1 MCGIIG
7 SFSKN
12 KIIELSKINSARG
25 NKTYSLTV
33 LSKEGYVISCDKQ
46 IGEFNQEVFEKV
58 KDINIVE
65 PYYIL
70 HIQSPTKVTKLDKET
85 IHPAKQHSEYTET
98 IDYLWHNGMIIE
110 RNMNIIKEKYSYDSN
125 WDTGLI
131 LKMVTEDIDTLEE
144 IEGSFGCLLLKDNN
158 FYIFR
163 NNIVPMYY
171 DDDLNISS
179 TEFENSTKLHSNIV
193 YDIDLKNKKLNYFK
207 QFKNEHNPYKF

>member
-12 KIIELSKINSARG
+12 KIIELSKINSTRG
-25 NKTYSLTV
+25 NKTFSLSV
-33 LSKEGYVISCDKQ
+33 LNVDCEILRCVKVIGNFSESVFNEIDNLH
-46 IGEFNQEVFEKV
+46 NQEL
-58 KDINIVE
+58 
-65 PYYIL
+65 YYIL
-70 HIQSPTKVTKLDKET
+70 HIQSPTKVTKITTQT
-85 IHPAKQHSEYTET
+85 IHPAIY
-98 IDYLWHNGMIIE
+98 DDNYLWHNGMIIE

-131 LKMVTEDIDTLEE
+131 LKMVTEGIDTLEE

-179 TEFENSTKLHSNIV
+179 TEFENSTKLNSNIV

>member
-1 MCGIIG
+1 M
-7 SFSKN
+7 
-12 KIIELSKINSARG
+12 
-25 NKTYSLTV
+25 
-33 LSKEGYVISCDKQ
+33 
-46 IGEFNQEVFEKV
+46 EKF
-58 KDINIVE
+58 
-65 PYYIL
+65 
-70 HIQSPTKVTKLDKET
+70 
-85 IHPAKQHSEYTET
+85 
-98 IDYLWHNGMIIE
+98 
-110 RNMNIIKEKYSYDSN
+110 KEKYSYDSN

-207 QFKNEHNPYKF
+207 QFKTLL